1 MIIIRGTSAFPGIAI
16 GKILYY
22 EREVQQNRRY
32 RTEDVQ
38 EELLKFASARERVL
52 RFLRDKEQ
60 ETEPEREVLQS
71 PSFIRAVEGIIR
83 SEKVN
88 AYYAVMIN
96 RNELTKNFFNL
107 ETPVIRERLSSLRRI
122 SDRLML
128 ALGTSQ
134 NLDLGEEPFILAS
147 SYLSPSELMEIDR
160 EKLLAVV
167 THHGSLLSHSNVI
180 ARNMEI
186 PNLVDLEPDPEWNGR
201 LAIVD
206 GYTGCL
212 CVDPEPELLKEYTIR
227 QKIDLK
233 EKEALLAYRDL
244 PDLTADK
251 LKFRIMA
258 SIGSIDDMYNAIYY
272 GAVGIGQFRSEFQ
285 YLGREDYPKEDELFR
300 VYRKAA
306 EAMRGRPVVICT
318 CDLGADKT
326 EAYMNLPEEEN
337 PLMGNRGIRLCLDRK
352 ELFCTQLRAIYR
364 ASAYG
369 TVGVLFPMVTSEE
382 EMDEIEELTARVKLS
397 LKTKRIPY
405 REIRTGILIET
416 PAAVMISR
424 ELAARVD
431 FLAVDTNDLAQ
442 HTLAMDRS
450 NPALRIKYNDHH
462 PAVLRMIRIAVSAAH
477 KEKKQVYIC
486 GELASDSTLTRDFLR
501 MGVDALSV
509 VPACILPVRKA
520 LSEIHLGDLNRKEAM
535 KKSGEAIRLPRIDE

>member
-38 EELLKFASARERVL
+38 EELQRFALARERVL
-52 RFLRDKEQ
+52 RMLKEKKRDVSLE
-60 ETEPEREVLQS
+60 EEVLHS
-71 PSFIRAVEGIIR
+71 PSFLRSVEGMIR

-96 RNELTKNFFNL
+96 RNELVKNFSNL
-107 ETPVIRERLSSLRRI
+107 ETPEIRARLSALRKI
-122 SDRLML
+122 SDQLML
-128 ALGTSQ
+128 TLGISQ
-134 NLDLGEEPFILAS
+134 NLDLGEEPFILACA
-147 SYLSPSELMEIDR
+147 YLSPSELMEIDR
-160 EKLLAVV
+160 DKLLGVV
-167 THHGSLLSHSNVI
+167 THHGSLISYSNVI

-186 PNLVDLEPDPEWNGR
+186 PNLTDLEPNQDWNGR

-212 CVDPEPELLKEYTIR
+212 CLDPEPEILNEYVIR
-227 QKIDLK
+227 QTVDRK

-251 LKFRIMA
+251 QKFRIMA
-258 SIGSIDDMYNAIYY
+258 SIGSIDDLHNALYY
-272 GAVGIGQFRSEFQ
+272 KAPGIGMFRSEFQ
-285 YLGREDYPKEDELFR
+285 YLGRDNYPSEDELFQ
-300 VYRKAA
+300 VYRQAA
-306 EAMRGRPVVICT
+306 EAMRGRLVVICT
-318 CDLGADKT
+318 CDLGTDKK
-326 EAYMNLPEEEN
+326 EPYMGLPEEPN

-352 ELFCTQLRAIYR
+352 QMFCEQLRAVYR

-369 TVGVLFPMVTSEE
+369 TIGIMFPMITSEE
-382 EMDEIEELTARVKLS
+382 EMDEIEKLTKQVKQSLVEKEL
-397 LKTKRIPY
+397 PF
-405 REIRTGILIET
+405 REIRTGILVET

-424 ELAARVD
+424 ELARRVD
-431 FLAVDTNDLAQ
+431 FLAVDTNDLTQ

-450 NPALRIKYNDHH
+450 NPALLIKYREQH
-462 PAVLRMIRIAVSAAH
+462 PAVMRMIRIVVCAAH
-477 KEKKQVYIC
+477 EEQKQVYIC
-486 GELASDSTLTRDFLR
+486 GELAADSTLTESFLR

-509 VPACILPVRKA
+509 VPACILPVRRA
-520 LSEIHLGDLNRKEAM
+520 LSEISMKEPD
-535 KKSGEAIRLPRIDE
+535 GEETV